1 MKFRSLP
8 VAVASLLAL
17 AACTDT
23 TVPTALAPAAPLRST
38 SATPTSVGGKYLVNF
53 ESNGVPADFAARV
66 AALGARVDASFPG
79 VGIAVV
85 TGLSDLAASTLAAT
99 PGVTTVDADHEF
111 QLLEPATTT
120 VADASAA
127 GVAATASPASAFFFR
142 RQWDMRAIG
151 ADKAWAAG
159 KLGSAGVRVAILD
172 TGIDYTNPDLVGR
185 VDLSRSKSFV
195 TVDDPYLAFYFP
207 KKNKVTDLHFHGTHV
222 AATVVSNGGT
232 TAGVTQ
238 NTTLMAVKVL
248 SVFGSGTTSGVL
260 GGIMYAADNGADV
273 INMSLGSVAS
283 TSEPGIKE
291 FLKTV
296 NKAVMYAV
304 LKGVTVVV
312 AAGNAGTNLD
322 TNKGEIALYCDHPAV
337 ICVSATGPTAA
348 AGVNGPWTNVDA
360 LAPYSNYGISAV
372 DVAAP
377 GGAAGGPVWSAC
389 SQTSL
394 QAPICQTG
402 IFTLGI
408 SGTSMASPHVAGLA
422 ALLVAKYGHKNPLAV
437 RLGIQATADDLG
449 APGYDA
455 QYGTGRINVARAL
468 GIRTIAL
475 R

>member
-1 MKFRSLP
+1 M
-8 VAVASLLAL
+8 LAL
-17 AACTDT
+17 AACADS
-23 TVPTALAPAAPLRST
+23 TVPTALAPSRAPRLST
-38 SATPTSVGGKYLVNF
+38 SAAPVGGKYLVSF
-53 ESNGVPADFAARV
+53 ASNSVPADFAARV
-66 AALGARVDASFPG
+66 AALGANVDASFPG

-85 TGLSDLAASTLAAT
+85 TGLSDAAVPDLATA
-99 PGVTTVDADHEF
+99 PDVTSIDADREF
-111 QLLEPATTT
+111 QLLEPMTATA
-120 VADASAA
+120 ADASAA
-127 GVAATASPASAFFFR
+127 GVAATASPASAYFFR
-142 RQWDMRAIG
+142 RQWDMRAIS

-159 KLGSAGVRVAILD
+159 KLGSASVRVAILD
-172 TGIDYTNPDLVGR
+172 TGIDYTNPDLAGH

-195 TVDDPYLAFYFP
+195 TADDPYLAYYFP
-207 KKNKVTDLHFHGTHV
+207 TKNPVTDLHFHGTHV

-238 NTTLMAVKVL
+238 KTTLMAVKVL
-248 SVFGSGTTSGVL
+248 SVFGSGSTSGVL

-273 INMSLGSVAS
+273 INMSLGSVES

-312 AAGNAGTNLD
+312 AAGNMATNLD

-348 AGVNGPWTNVDA
+348 ASVNGPWTDVDA
-360 LAPYSNYGISAV
+360 LAPYSNYGISAI

-377 GGAAGGPVWSAC
+377 GGAAGGAVWSAC

-394 QAPICQTG
+394 YYPICSTG
-402 IFTLGI
+402 SYTLGLG
-408 SGTSMASPHVAGLA
+408 GTSMASPHVAGLA
-422 ALLVAKYGHKNPLAV
+422 ALMVAKYGHKNPLAV

-455 QYGTGRINVARAL
+455 QYGSGRINVARAL
-468 GIRTIAL
+468 GIGAVASRYVLVGWSAGHVP
-475 R
+475 